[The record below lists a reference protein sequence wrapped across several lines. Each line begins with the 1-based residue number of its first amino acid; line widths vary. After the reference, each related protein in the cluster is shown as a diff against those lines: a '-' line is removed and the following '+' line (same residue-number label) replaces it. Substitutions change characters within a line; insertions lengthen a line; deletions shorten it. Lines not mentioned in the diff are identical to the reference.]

1 MIAKFILNILELLRC
16 QAEGKNTQMES
27 LWSFLCLDKKI
38 IETRRE
44 IMHNLKV
51 RVTVYLLLKKEVA
64 LMGTWVTDSDNEV
77 NIPLN

>member
-1 MIAKFILNILELLRC
+1 MLGQKV
-16 QAEGKNTQMES
+16 
-27 LWSFLCLDKKI
+27 

-51 RVTVYLLLKKEVA
+51 RVTVYLLLKTQVA
-64 LMGTWVTDSDNEV
+64 FMGTWVTDSDNEG

>member
-1 MIAKFILNILELLRC
+1 MLGQKV
-16 QAEGKNTQMES
+16 
-27 LWSFLCLDKKI
+27 

-51 RVTVYLLLKKEVA
+51 RVTVYLLLKKQVA
-64 LMGTWVTDSDNEV
+64 FMGTWVTNSDNEV

>member
-1 MIAKFILNILELLRC
+1 MLGQKV
-16 QAEGKNTQMES
+16 
-27 LWSFLCLDKKI
+27 

-51 RVTVYLLLKKEVA
+51 RVTVYLLLKRQVA
-64 LMGTWVTDSDNEV
+64 FMGTWVTDSDNEG